1 MTDPSVVNPFLA
13 KYSPENRMNKYCYRH
28 HPALACNRKT
38 DTKLM
43 QEIQQQLA
51 TLDPADQESIS
62 RVWAVFSAAP
72 DDKRTLLLKGI
83 LAQCCFP
90 QLSEVASLLDDLI
103 RIDFVSVLPTEI
115 SYKILTYLDSSSLC
129 KAAQVSKR
137 WRQLADDDVVWHR
150 LCEQHIDKKCT
161 KCGWGLPLLEKKRLR
176 ESRRAIEARAK
187 TVSSAASSQPSAA
200 TNDNNKR
207 PAEEAQEQVAKRRKT
222 RPWKDV
228 YAERYIIESNWRH
241 GRFKTLE
248 FKHSQPVLT
257 LQFDEQYLIT
267 GTFNGAINVWDI
279 ETGKLVRQMTEHL
292 DAVSALKFDST
303 KIISGSYDKTLRVWS
318 YRTGQ
323 CLSTFRGHEGKVL
336 CLDFDGNIISSGS
349 TDTHVRVWNFDAKTC
364 FTLRGHKGAVNSV
377 KIHSGSNK
385 LYSCSDDATI
395 RVWDLETKQ
404 CLQVL
409 SQPGTSHA
417 HVAQITSILPLFI
430 DRLEEVPGDDAAAKT
445 DDIIVDEHAVIADEQ
460 AVESDDETQRE
471 RFNSTTAR
479 RSSSNSRDATGTAL
493 ASALASTTPRPAAPS
508 SSSIYAE
515 GSPTHILSASLDSTI
530 KMWDVKTGHCVRTL
544 FGHLEGV
551 WTIAADNFRVVSGS
565 LDKQV
570 KVWDLQ
576 SGKTWHTFSRGANKT
591 PITSVGLSD
600 TRMASA
606 GDDGVVKML
615 CFDDGVNLH

>member
-43 QEIQQQLA
+43 HEIQQQLA

-62 RVWAVFSAAP
+62 RVWAIFSAAP

-129 KAAQVSKR
+129 KAAQVNKR

-187 TVSSAASSQPSAA
+187 AASSAASSQPLTA

-207 PAEEAQEQVAKRRKT
+207 PVEEAPEQVTKRRKT

-228 YAERYIIESNWRH
+228 YAERYNIESNWRH

-257 LQFDEQYLIT
+257 LQFDEQHLIT
-267 GTFNGAINVWDI
+267 GTFNGTINVWDI
-279 ETGKLVRQMTEHL
+279 ETGELVRQMTEHL

-417 HVAQITSILPLFI
+417 HVAQISSILPLFI
-430 DRLEEVPGDDAAAKT
+430 DRLEEVPGDDATSKT
-445 DDIIVDEHAVIADEQ
+445 DDIVVDDHAVVADEQ
-460 AVESDDETQRE
+460 AIESDDETQRE

-508 SSSIYAE
+508 SASIYAE

-530 KMWDVKTGHCVRTL
+530 KMWDVKTGRCVRTL

-576 SGKTWHTFSRGANKT
+576 SGKTWHTFSRGAHKT
-591 PITSVGLSD
+591 PITCVGLSD

-615 CFDDGVNLH
+615 CFDDGVNLR